1 MVFSNTEVDVEKSAP
16 TYHEHEFHESS
27 RFTWNKVHKKSRNR
41 SISLKTKAE
50 RIQVAIKIVIV
61 IVICFVPTIIFRI
74 SYSKTPLFPVVSPGI
89 PSYKAKSFFQSM
101 SHLGLLFLIL
111 TPSYFGLLILFNIV
125 ISFVIRKIKNSESEN
140 VLKKLEAVEFF
151 RSLKNNII
159 SVILIAIAN
168 LVWIILFFES
178 SLDAFDDEASSS
190 QSFNQ
195 LTFKFLVLL
204 LVSSLLF
211 LAQSIIMQRLVGT
224 FHRNIYKGRIQ
235 RQKKICEAIEYFDS
249 PKKIINNNYILSR
262 ESRIDSKVANTIGF
276 IYNTKE
282 NETEL
287 TVKAIHHANYIF
299 YRVILDKTKK
309 VLTPED
315 FIEFY
320 DDKEEAIESF
330 KLFDTDKKKSISLIE
345 FQQTFIEYYNEKGAI
360 KGIFGDMSDV
370 LGKVNRFLLCIVLLI
385 IFVFLLVILT
395 YNPLKNIL
403 SFGSLAIAWSFI
415 FGNSLKTSFDCFIFL
430 FMVNPYDIGD
440 HVYIDL
446 QNMIVKKVRLLSTI
460 FEKLDGQYIT
470 IPNIV
475 LSQKSII
482 NFRRSE
488 NQSEKFGKFLPF
500 YLFPPK

>member
-1 MVFSNTEVDVEKSAP
+1 MVFSNSEVDAEKGAP
-16 TYHEHEFHESS
+16 TYHEREFHESS
-27 RFTWNKVHKKSRNR
+27 RFTWNKVHKKPRNET
-41 SISLKTKAE
+41 ISLKTKAE
-50 RIQVAIKIVIV
+50 RIQAAIKTVIV
-61 IVICFVPTIIFRI
+61 IVVCCVPTIIFRI
-74 SYSKTPLFPVVSPGI
+74 FYSKTPLFPVVSP
-89 PSYKAKSFFQSM
+89 
-101 SHLGLLFLIL
+101 
-111 TPSYFGLLILFNIV
+111 
-125 ISFVIRKIKNSESEN
+125 
-140 VLKKLEAVEFF
+140 
-151 RSLKNNII
+151 
-159 SVILIAIAN
+159 
-168 LVWIILFFES
+168 VWIILFFES
-178 SLDAFDDEASSS
+178 SLDAFDDETSST

-204 LVSSLLF
+204 LVASLLF
-211 LAQSIIMQRLVGT
+211 LAKSVIMQKLVGT
-224 FHRNIYKGRIQ
+224 FHRNIYKGRIL

-249 PKKIINNNYILSR
+249 PKKIINNNYILTR
-262 ESRIDSKVANTIGF
+262 DSRIDSKIANKIEF
-276 IYNTKE
+276 VFTKE
-282 NETEL
+282 TETEL

-299 YRVILDKTKK
+299 YRIILDKSKK

-370 LGKVNRFLLCIVLLI
+370 LGKVNNFLLCVVLLI

-395 YNPLKNIL
+395 FNPLKNIL

-446 QNMIVKKVRLLSTI
+446 QNMVVKKVRLLSTI

-488 NQSEKFGKFLPF
+488 NQSEKFGTFLLF
-500 YLFPPK
+500 YLQTQNNASLMPYFTFSSLTDITIYFIL